1 MDLSGNQRRPTMF
14 SLTRNF
20 LKVASAAAVVALTAV
35 STSPASANEM
45 VQNLGPV
52 PAHEPILKTV
62 GNKHVIAFFVPGN
75 GKCNVQAVIWNADDV
90 EAKSA
95 GVRISLN
102 PGQTVSI
109 DSSATES
116 FKLRCGDQADT
127 LAAIDGNQQFAS
139 K

>member
-1 MDLSGNQRRPTMF
+1 MF
-14 SLTRNF
+14 SLTRNT
-20 LKVASAAAVVALTAV
+20 LKFASAAAVVALTAL
-35 STSPASANEM
+35 STPASASEM

-62 GNKHVIAFFVPGN
+62 GNKHVIAFYLPGN
-75 GKCNVQAVIWNADDV
+75 GQCNVQAVMWNAEDV

-95 GVRISLN
+95 GVKISLN
-102 PGQTVSI
+102 PGQTASI

-116 FKLRCGDQADT
+116 FTLRCGDNAET
-127 LAAIDGNQQFAS
+127 LAAIDGDQHLAS

>member
-1 MDLSGNQRRPTMF
+1 MF

-35 STSPASANEM
+35 STPASANEM

-62 GNKHVIAFFVPGN
+62 GNKQVIAFFVPSN
-75 GKCNVQAVIWNADDV
+75 GQCNVQAVIWNADHF

-95 GVRISLN
+95 GGVRFGLN
-102 PGQTVSI
+102 PGQTAAI

-116 FKLRCGDQADT
+116 FKLRCGDHAET
-127 LAAIDGNQQFAS
+127 LAAIDENQQFAS